1 MTVKH
6 KSLVVVAKAG
16 TNAREKK
23 IKKNLCLVSFFM
35 EKQQN
40 MESLQADF

>member
-23 IKKNLCLVSFFM
+23 KKNLCLVSFFM

>member
-23 IKKNLCLVSFFM
+23 KKYVPCFFLYG
-35 EKQQN
+35 ETA
-40 MESLQADF
+40 EYGVFAS